1 MKTILILAFSNL
13 AVDPR
18 VNRQIRFLRDTY
30 RVIAVGLA
38 HPKVEGVEFIPVTKK
53 KRRYPSPLGVLQMLF
68 HRYDDWYW
76 QQKHVI
82 DAFNKLANVRADLI
96 LANDL
101 QTLPLAL
108 KVAKGARVVLDA
120 HEYAPRQNEDV
131 LSWRL
136 LIQNYATYLCRKY
149 IPQVHAMMTVCPG
162 IAETY
167 ERDTGVKPLVMT
179 SAPDYEDLEPN
190 VMSGNGR
197 RIRLIH
203 HGAAAPSRKIENM
216 IRMMDDLDER
226 FELNFMFVESHPRY
240 LRHLKR
246 LAEKRSAIRF
256 LPPQPM
262 HQLPRYLN
270 QFDIGV
276 YLLEPTNFNHLHSL
290 PNKFFEFIQARLGV
304 AIGPSPEMARIVRE
318 HNLGVISE
326 DFSPKRLA
334 QCLRHLDPKTINFYK
349 SQSHKAAQILS
360 AEKNK
365 ELLLDLVKKL
375 LKDG

>member
-18 VNRQIRFLRDTY
+18 VNRQIRFLMDTY

-38 HPKVEGVEFIPVTKK
+38 HPEVEGVEFIPVTKI

-76 QQKHVI
+76 QQNHVLE
-82 DAFNKLANVRADLI
+82 AFKKLSTVHADLI

-108 KVAKGARVVLDA
+108 KVARGAKVVLDA

-162 IAETY
+162 IAEAY

-179 SAPDYEDLEPN
+179 SAPDYEELEPN
-190 VMSGNGR
+190 VLNENGK

-203 HGAAAPSRKIENM
+203 HGIAGPSRKIENM

-226 FELNFMFVESHPRY
+226 FELNLMFVQSNPRY
-240 LRHLKR
+240 LRYLKR

-262 HQLPRYLN
+262 NQLPRYLN
-270 QFDIGV
+270 QFDVGV
-276 YLLEPTNFNHLHSL
+276 YLLEPTNFNSLHSL
-290 PNKFFEFIQARLGV
+290 PNKLFEFIQARLAV
-304 AIGPSPEMARIVRE
+304 AIGPSPEMTRIVRK
-318 HNLGVISE
+318 HDLGVVSE
-326 DFSPKRLA
+326 DFSPKMFAR
-334 QCLRHLDPKTINFYK
+334 CLSVLGREKINYYK
-349 SQSHKAAQILS
+349 SQSHQAARILS

-365 ELLLDLVKKL
+365 ELLLDLARKL
-375 LKDG
+375 LKE

>member
-108 KVAKGARVVLDA
+108 KVARGAKVILDA

-136 LIQNYATYLCRKY
+136 LIQDYATYLCRKY

-226 FELNFMFVESHPRY
+226 FELNLMFVKSNPRY
-240 LRHLKR
+240 LRYLKR

-304 AIGPSPEMARIVRE
+304 AIGPSPEMARIVSE

>member
-30 RVIAVGLA
+30 RIIAVGLA
-38 HPKVEGVEFIPVTKK
+38 HPEVDGVEFIPVTKI
-53 KRRYPSPLGVLQMLF
+53 KRSYPSPLGVLQMLF

-76 QQKHVI
+76 QQMHVLE
-82 DAFNKLANVRADLI
+82 AFNKLSNVHADLI

-108 KVAKGARVVLDA
+108 KVARGAKVILDA

-136 LIQNYATYLCRKY
+136 LIKNYATYLCRKY

-190 VMSGNGR
+190 VMGGNGR

>member
-1 MKTILILAFSNL
+1 
-13 AVDPR
+13 
-18 VNRQIRFLRDTY
+18 
-30 RVIAVGLA
+30 
-38 HPKVEGVEFIPVTKK
+38 
-53 KRRYPSPLGVLQMLF
+53 
-68 HRYDDWYW
+68 
-76 QQKHVI
+76 
-82 DAFNKLANVRADLI
+82 
-96 LANDL
+96 
-101 QTLPLAL
+101 
-108 KVAKGARVVLDA
+108 
-120 HEYAPRQNEDV
+120 
-131 LSWRL
+131 
-136 LIQNYATYLCRKY
+136 
-149 IPQVHAMMTVCPG
+149 
-162 IAETY
+162 
-167 ERDTGVKPLVMT
+167 
-179 SAPDYEDLEPN
+179 
-190 VMSGNGR
+190 
-197 RIRLIH
+197 
-203 HGAAAPSRKIENM
+203 
-216 IRMMDDLDER
+216 MMDDLDER
-226 FELNFMFVESHPRY
+226 FELNLMFVKSNPRY
-240 LRHLKR
+240 LRYLKR

-304 AIGPSPEMARIVRE
+304 AIGPSPEMARIVSE

>member
-13 AVDPR
+13 GVDPR
-18 VNRQIRFLRDTY
+18 VNRQIRFLRDTH
-30 RVIAVGLA
+30 RIVAVGLA
-38 HPKVEGVEFIPVTKK
+38 PPEVEGVEFISVTKIK
-53 KRRYPSPLGVLQMLF
+53 KNYPSPVGILQMLF

-76 QQKHVI
+76 QQKHVLE
-82 DAFNKLANVRADLI
+82 AFNKLSNVHADLI

-108 KVAKGARVVLDA
+108 KVARGAKVVLDA
-120 HEYAPRQNEDV
+120 HEYAPRQYEDV

-136 LIQNYATYLCRKY
+136 LIQNYWTYLCRKY

-167 ERDTGVKPLVMT
+167 ERDTRVKPLVIT

-190 VMSGNGR
+190 VLNENGKC
-197 RIRLIH
+197 IRLVH
-203 HGAAAPSRKIENM
+203 HGAAVPSRKIENM

-226 FELNFMFVESHPRY
+226 FELNLMFVESHPRY
-240 LRHLKR
+240 LHYLKR

-262 HQLPRYLN
+262 NQLPRYLN

-276 YLLEPTNFNHLHSL
+276 YLLEPRNFNSLHSL
-290 PNKFFEFIQARLGV
+290 PNKFFEFIQARLAV
-304 AIGPSPEMARIVRE
+304 AIGPSPEMARIARE
-318 HNLGVISE
+318 HDLGVVSE
-326 DFSPKRLA
+326 DFSPKTLA
-334 QCLRHLDPKTINFYK
+334 QCLRNLDPKTINYYK
-349 SQSHKAAQILS
+349 LQSHKVARILS

-365 ELLLDLVKKL
+365 ELLLDLVEKL

>member
-13 AVDPR
+13 GVDPR
-18 VNRQIRFLRDTY
+18 VNRQIRFLRDTH
-30 RVIAVGLA
+30 RIVAVGLA
-38 HPKVEGVEFIPVTKK
+38 PPEVEGVEFISVTKIK
-53 KRRYPSPLGVLQMLF
+53 KNYPSPVGILQMLF

-76 QQKHVI
+76 QQKHVLE
-82 DAFNKLANVRADLI
+82 AFNKLSNVHADLI

-108 KVAKGARVVLDA
+108 KVARGAKVVLDA
-120 HEYAPRQNEDV
+120 HEYAPRQYEDV

-136 LIQNYATYLCRKY
+136 LIQNYWTYLCRKY

-167 ERDTGVKPLVMT
+167 ERDTRVKPLVIT

-190 VMSGNGR
+190 VLNENGKC
-197 RIRLIH
+197 IRLVH
-203 HGAAAPSRKIENM
+203 HGAAVPSRKIENM
-216 IRMMDDLDER
+216 ISMMDDLDER
-226 FELNFMFVESHPRY
+226 FELNLMFVESHPRY
-240 LRHLKR
+240 LHYLKR

-262 HQLPRYLN
+262 NQLPRYLN

-276 YLLEPTNFNHLHSL
+276 YLLEPRNFNSLHSL
-290 PNKFFEFIQARLGV
+290 PNKFFEFIQARLAV
-304 AIGPSPEMARIVRE
+304 AIGPSPEMARIARE
-318 HNLGVISE
+318 HDLGVVSE
-326 DFSPKRLA
+326 DFSPKTLA
-334 QCLRHLDPKTINFYK
+334 QCLRHLDPKTINYYK
-349 SQSHKAAQILS
+349 LQSHKAARILS

-365 ELLLDLVKKL
+365 ELLLDLVEKL